1 MTGRAVSNCQIP
13 LMKIRSV
20 ALTALLLAAFALGG
34 TSCKRKEKVLDI
46 ETPAGGIEVER
57 DKKSGDVEM
66 KVEEKK

>member
-1 MTGRAVSNCQIP
+1 
-13 LMKIRSV
+13 MKPCSV
-20 ALTALLLAAFALGG
+20 AVTAVLLAVFALGG

-57 DKKSGDVEM
+57 DKKSGDIEM